1 MDSMTDSSVAVVSSP
16 AKATQLLLVSERRG
30 NWRTRGIVEKR
41 FVEKMGMTDDDT
53 KEREK

>member
-30 NWRTRGIVEKR
+30 NWRTRGIAEKR

-53 KEREK
+53 EE